1 MYGTKKKPMPKKP
14 IKKKQMKAA
23 WYKKCKTQEDKDKV
37 KQTLMSNRDS
47 LLHLEEIL
55 ESMLEDRPTMADYDS
70 PSWSHKMAD
79 RIGYNRALTQVLDLI
94 NLDKE

>member
-1 MYGTKKKPMPKKP
+1 
-14 IKKKQMKAA
+14 MKAA

-79 RIGYNRALTQVLDLI
+79 RIGYNRALNQVLDLI

>member
-1 MYGTKKKPMPKKP
+1 
-14 IKKKQMKAA
+14 MKAA
-23 WYKKCKTQEDKDKV
+23 WFKGCKTQEQKDKV
-37 KQTLMSNRDS
+37 RQSIMSNRDS
-47 LLHLEEIL
+47 LLHLESIL
-55 ESMLEDRPTMADYDS
+55 ESMLEDRPTTMDYDS